1 MNKGF
6 IVGVLSRIYA
16 YLCHCYEHSFFKKMC
31 DSAVS
36 FLKKITANSFFVN
49 FFTTPSDNNY
59 TKSSGIFGF
68 FGKILN
74 FIRRV
79 FSKLATPVKR
89 SGVVRS
95 MSDFYGNLLHF
106 SVSHWGIIV
115 SVGVVFYSVL
125 GIIGGAMT
133 SKMIAFAI
141 GALFVSIIICG
152 IKASAYNIFTN
163 SIAVKIFG
171 KFMGNDTF
179 AERDSIGLTLSSGIS
194 CAALGAIVSVAA
206 YFFGPVYTLAF
217 LIGVGGIGWILY
229 DYSVGIFIATVILA
243 FSPTMALV
251 GLILL
256 TFVSFLLRFVFDD
269 KMTFKR
275 TSLDVP
281 ILIFGC
287 VLILSAITSFAMV
300 SSIKAVL
307 VYIAFILSYYLLTN
321 SVTTKQRLYSL
332 ITLILT
338 VGLFVALYGIYQHMF
353 GFAEGTVWTDTDMFS
368 DIETR
373 VVSTFENPNVLG
385 EYLLL
390 LIPIGLAVIW
400 GVKNGFNKLIHLC
413 IVGALSMCMIYT
425 YSRGNWIGLIVAMA
439 MFFMFYDRRFVW
451 LGVIALLF
459 SPMFLPENV
468 INRFMSVGD
477 MGDTS
482 TSYRVYIWMGTL
494 NMLKDYWI
502 CGIGIGT
509 EAFCRVYPLYAYSGV
524 MAPHSHNLFLQIITE
539 NGILGLGVFVSVMVV
554 YYKMCISGIVR
565 AKDKLLK
572 ALITG
577 LSAGMLGFLVQGMF
591 DNVWYNYRVFLLFF
605 IMLGLASACVKIS
618 KNSDEEGEKCLK

>member
-6 IVGVLSRIYA
+6 ILGVLSRIYA
-16 YLCHCYEHSFFKKMC
+16 FLYYCYQHSFFKKMC
-31 DSAVS
+31 DGIVS

-49 FFTTPSDNNY
+49 FFTTPPDDNY
-59 TKSSGIFGF
+59 TSSSGIFGI
-68 FGKILN
+68 FGKI
-74 FIRRV
+74 FGGIRRLGI
-79 FSKLATPVKR
+79 KLASPVKK
-89 SGVVRS
+89 SGIICS
-95 MSDFYGNLLHF
+95 ASQFYENLLHF
-106 SVSHWGIIV
+106 SVSHWGITAGTYIV
-115 SVGVVFYSVL
+115 CYSVL
-125 GIIGGAMT
+125 GLIGGAMT
-133 SKMIAFAI
+133 AKMISFAAVAI
-141 GALFVSIIICG
+141 FVSVVLCN
-152 IKASAYNIFTN
+152 IKASVYNIFTG
-163 SIAVKIFG
+163 SIVVKLFG

-179 AERDSIGLTLSSGIS
+179 AERDSVGLTLSSGIG
-194 CAALGAIVSVAA
+194 CAVLGGVVGIAS
-206 YFFGPVYTLAF
+206 YLFGPIYTMAF
-217 LIGVGGIGWILY
+217 VIGVCGIGWILY
-229 DYSVGIFIATVILA
+229 DYTVGIFISAVILA

-256 TFVSFLLRFVFDD
+256 TFVSFLLRFVFDEN
-269 KMTFKR
+269 MTFKR
-275 TSLDVP
+275 TPLDVP

-287 VLILSAITSFAMV
+287 VLIVSALTSFAVV
-300 SSIKAVL
+300 SSVKAVL
-307 VYIAFILSYYLLTN
+307 VYIAFIMAYYLLTN
-321 SVTTKQRLYSL
+321 SVKTRGRLYSL
-332 ITLILT
+332 ITLILV
-338 VGLFVALYGIYQHMF
+338 VGLFVALYGIYQHIF

-390 LIPIGLAVIW
+390 LIPIGLAVVW

-413 IVGALSMCMIYT
+413 IVGALSLCMIYT
-425 YSRGNWIGLIVAMA
+425 YSRGNWIGLIIAVF

-451 LGVIALLF
+451 LGAIALLL

-494 NMLKDYWI
+494 NMLKDYWL

-509 EAFCRVYPLYAYSGV
+509 DAFYRVYPLYAYSGV

-539 NGILGLGVFVSVMVV
+539 NGILGLGVFVSIIVV

-577 LSAGMLGFLVQGMF
+577 LSAGMLGYLVQGMF

-605 IMLGLASACVKIS
+605 IMLGLASSCVEIS
-618 KNSDEEGEKCLK
+618 KKTEEVEKC

>member
-6 IVGVLSRIYA
+6 ILGVLSRLYA
-16 YLCHCYEHSFFKKMC
+16 FFCHCYQHSFFKKMC
-31 DSAVS
+31 DGVVS

-49 FFTTPSDNNY
+49 FFTTPSDNSY
-59 TKSSGIFGF
+59 TSSSGIFRILSKI
-68 FGKILN
+68 FGG
-74 FIRRV
+74 IRYV
-79 FSKLATPVKR
+79 GMKLASPVKR
-89 SGVVRS
+89 STIARS
-95 MSDFYGNLLHF
+95 AFQFYDNLLHF
-106 SVSHWGIIV
+106 SVSHWGIIAG
-115 SVGVVFYSVL
+115 VGILCYSVL
-125 GIIGGAMT
+125 GFIGGAMT
-133 SKMIAFAI
+133 SKMILFATAAFV
-141 GALFVSIIICG
+141 VSVILCG
-152 IKASAYNIFTN
+152 IKASAYNVFTG
-163 SIAVKIFG
+163 SIVVKLFG
-171 KFMGNDTF
+171 KFMGSDTF
-179 AERDSIGLTLSSGIS
+179 AERETVGLNRGSLVA
-194 CAALGAIVSVAA
+194 CAVLGGLVGVAA
-206 YFFGPVYTLAF
+206 HLFGPIYTLAF
-217 LIGVGGIGWILY
+217 VVGVCGVGWILY
-229 DYSVGIFIATVILA
+229 DYTVGIFISAVILA

-256 TFVSFLLRFVFDD
+256 TFVSFLLRFVFDE

-275 TSLDVP
+275 TPLDVP

-287 VLILSAITSFAMV
+287 VLVVSALTSFAVV
-300 SSIKAVL
+300 SSVKAVL
-307 VYIAFILSYYLLTN
+307 VYIAFIMAYYLLTN
-321 SVTTKQRLYSL
+321 SVKTKQRLYSL
-332 ITLILT
+332 ITLILV
-338 VGLFVALYGIYQHMF
+338 VGLFVALYGIYQHIF
-353 GFAEGTVWTDTDMFS
+353 GFAGGTVWTDTDMFS

-400 GVKNGFNKLIHLC
+400 GAKNGFNKLIHLC
-413 IVGALSMCMIYT
+413 IVGALSLCMIYT
-425 YSRGNWIGLIVAMA
+425 YSRGNWIGLIIAVF

-451 LGVIALLF
+451 LGVIALLL

-494 NMLKDYWI
+494 NMLKDYWL

-509 EAFCRVYPLYAYSGV
+509 DAFYRVYPLYAYSGV

-539 NGILGLGVFVSVMVV
+539 NGILGLGVFMSIIIV

-577 LSAGMLGFLVQGMF
+577 LAAGMLGYLVQGMF

-605 IMLGLASACVKIS
+605 IMLGLASSCVEIS
-618 KNSDEEGEKCLK
+618 KKTEEVGKC